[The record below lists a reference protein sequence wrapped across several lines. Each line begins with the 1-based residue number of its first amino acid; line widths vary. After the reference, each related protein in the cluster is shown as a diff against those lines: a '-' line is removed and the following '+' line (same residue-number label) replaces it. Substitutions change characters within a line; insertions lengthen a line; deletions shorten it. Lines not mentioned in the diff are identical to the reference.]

1 MKNDTKRKTIF
12 AVGGGKGGVGKSI
25 FSIALGTVL
34 AHKGNSVTMVDL
46 DLGASNLHTYV
57 GITKKTP
64 TIADFILRKVSSLE
78 DVIIE
83 TSHSNLSLISGA
95 EFLPGMANPAH
106 WMKLKIMRH
115 IKALPADVIIIDLG
129 AGVHFNTLDFF
140 SMANRGIII
149 TAAEPGAV
157 MNAYGFLKGA
167 LFRKLQNVFRH
178 HATIGAIIDAESKKT
193 EDETDFT
200 LQWLA
205 EQIDNHAPDMSP
217 VLQEIGRDFNPALV
231 ANRVSAGVTPVII
244 KNLLDLCSDKMGVSL
259 EHVGNIPDIP
269 DISGHLLNIP
279 GFLTASSGKIYDS
292 SVRQIVDRVFL
303 HSEHYEVEPSVK
315 RDYSDEEVEEIIQFI
330 DGLDDKFFGGS
341 QRDVWK
347 LRMYFKPAYVVQFL
361 VRQGV
366 KHDAFHHDQ

>member
-12 AVGGGKGGVGKSI
+12 AIGGGKGGVGKSI

-34 AHKGNSVTMVDL
+34 ADKGNSVTLVDL

-78 DVIIE
+78 DVIVE
-83 TSHSNLSLISGA
+83 TSHKDLNLISGA

-115 IKALPADVIIIDLG
+115 IMALSTDIIIIDLG

-157 MNAYGFLKGA
+157 MNAYGFIKGA

-178 HATIGAIIDAESKKT
+178 HATIGSIIDAEAKKT
-193 EDETDFT
+193 EDETELT
-200 LQWLA
+200 LHWLTG
-205 EQIDNHAPDMSP
+205 QINTHAPDM
-217 VLQEIGRDFNPALV
+217 LAIIQEIERDFSPALV
-231 ANRVSAGVTPVII
+231 ANRIPEGSTPVII
-244 KNLLDLCSDKMGVSL
+244 KNLLDLCINKIGVSL
-259 EHVGNIPDIP
+259 EHIGNIPDIP
-269 DISGHLLNIP
+269 AITRHLLNIP
-279 GFLTASSGKIYDS
+279 GFLTSKDGRMYYSA
-292 SVRQIVDRVFL
+292 VREIVGRAALPVDDAVADISIKF
-303 HSEHYEVEPSVK
+303 
-315 RDYSDEEVEEIIQFI
+315 DYSDEEVEKIIQFI
-330 DGLDDKFFGGS
+330 DRLDDTVFTGS
-341 QRDVWK
+341 KRDVWK
-347 LRMYFKPAYVVQFL
+347 LRMYFKPVEVVNFL
-361 VRQGV
+361 IRQGV
-366 KHDAFHHDQ
+366 KHEVFYRE

>member
-1 MKNDTKRKTIF
+1 MKNDTKSKTIF
-12 AVGGGKGGVGKSI
+12 AIGGGKGGVGKSI

-34 AHKGNSVTMVDL
+34 ADKGNTVILVDL

-78 DVIIE
+78 DVIVE
-83 TSHSNLSLISGA
+83 TSHNNLRLISGA

-157 MNAYGFLKGA
+157 MNAYGFIKGA

-178 HATIGAIIDAESKKT
+178 HATIGSIIEAESKKT
-193 EDETDFT
+193 DDETEFT
-200 LQWLA
+200 IHWLS
-205 EQIDNHAPDMSP
+205 EQIKSHAPDMVP
-217 VLQEIGRDFNPALV
+217 IIQEIGRDFNPALV
-231 ANRVSAGVTPVII
+231 ANKIPEGSTPVLI
-244 KNLLDLCSDKMGVSL
+244 KNLLDLCIDKTGVSL

-269 DISGHLLNIP
+269 EITNHLLNIP
-279 GFLTASSGKIYDS
+279 GFLTAKAGVIYANA
-292 SVRQIVDRVFL
+292 VRQIVSRVAL
-303 HSEHYEVEPSVK
+303 PIEHDEVDISVK
-315 RDYSDEEVEEIIQFI
+315 QVYSDKEVEEIIQFI
-330 DGLDDKFFGGS
+330 DVLDDTVFGGS

-347 LRMYFKPAYVVQFL
+347 LRMYFKPADVVNFL
-361 VRQGV
+361 ISQGV
-366 KHDAFHHDQ
+366 RHEAFYHE